1 MRDMHDGVGGQLAAL
16 VMTLRRDGS
25 ATPELANRVEA
36 SLNDLRLI
44 IDSLDDVV
52 AADLR
57 TALALFRERTG
68 SWMRANGL
76 TCDFDVDLPDIG
88 GYGPRET
95 LQLLRI
101 LQEACGNVV
110 KHAAATSVRIS
121 ARWIDAAR
129 DGARPLQLAVSDNGR
144 GFDPANSPRGRGLH
158 NMRRRTEELNGRFAI
173 SVDANGT
180 HVTIELP
187 RPSAT
192 R

>member
-1 MRDMHDGVGGQLAAL
+1 MHDGVGGQLAAL

-68 SWMRANGL
+68 AWMRANGL
-76 TCDFDVDLPDIG
+76 ACDFDVDLPDIG

-95 LQLLRI
+95 LQVLRI

-110 KHAAATSVRIS
+110 KHAAATSVRIT
-121 ARWIDAAR
+121 ARWIDDAT
-129 DGARPLQLAVSDNGR
+129 DVARPLRLTVSDNGR
-144 GFDPANSPRGRGLH
+144 GFDPASGQRGRGMH
-158 NMRRRTEELNGRFAI
+158 NMRRRAEELGGRFTIDA
-173 SVDANGT
+173 DANGT
-180 HVTIELP
+180 HVAIALP
-187 RPSAT
+187 RPSPT

>member
-1 MRDMHDGVGGQLAAL
+1 
-16 VMTLRRDGS
+16 MTLRRDGS
-25 ATPELANRVEA
+25 VAPELANRVEA

-76 TCDFDVDLPDIG
+76 TCDFEVDLPDIG

-121 ARWIDAAR
+121 ARWLQDAS
-129 DGARPLQLAVSDNGR
+129 DGARPLRLTVSDNGR
-144 GFDPANSPRGRGLH
+144 GFDPATGTRGRGLH
-158 NMRRRTEELNGRFAI
+158 NMRRRTEELNGLFAI
-173 SVDANGT
+173 DVDTQGT
-180 HVTIELP
+180 RVSIALP
-187 RPSAT
+187 RPSPS